1 MNLLKSPGV
10 WAILIALSL
19 SFYAG
24 KYVDPVWAVDRIAL
38 DVHSDEQGQEYFISE
53 GKHLPLVGVVPES
66 ESILWPYVGKKQTAL
81 PSEQIEIVSTQAE
94 VDGEWTTLYYQLEPD
109 RHWRYWSLLPA
120 VTAILLCLLSRE
132 PITSLL
138 AGIVSGAFILGQYD
152 ILEDVI
158 VPQLSTESA
167 AGVLVLYLWLLGG
180 LLGIWSRNGAAQAFA
195 ELMTRKIVRGPRSAK
210 LVTWFLGIIFFQGG
224 TMSAVL
230 VGSTIKPL
238 ADQERISHEELSYIV
253 DSTASPIASL
263 LAFNAWPAY
272 VATFVYVA
280 GVPWLATEAD
290 RIAFFFKSNVFCF
303 YAIFAIIGTFLMS
316 LDKAPFLSRQMK
328 EAIRRSREDGELDAP
343 GAEPL
348 SAKEL
353 HQTDVPPGY
362 KPHVIE
368 FFLPLMLIIGIAI
381 GTFIATGSPQVRW
394 AFAIAL
400 VAAMLVSVIRGMSL
414 RDLMHGFGTGIKGV
428 VIGSVILLLAIT
440 IGSISAE
447 CGGGAYLVDLLGDK
461 ITYWML
467 PGSLLVLTMFIA
479 FSTGSSW
486 GTYAVTF
493 PLAMP
498 LTWAVS
504 QANEMQ
510 HPQLFMLLCFAAV
523 IDGSVYGDQCSP
535 ISDTTVLSA
544 MSTGCDLMDH
554 VKTQLYPATIAAIL
568 GMICWTLVAL
578 AFV

>member
-1 MNLLKSPGV
+1 MNFLKSPGV
-10 WAILIALSL
+10 WAILFALSL

-24 KYVDPVWAVDRIAL
+24 KYVPPVWTVDQIAL
-38 DVHSDEQGQEYFISE
+38 DVQIDEQGQKYFMSR
-53 GKHLPLVGVVPES
+53 GMQQPLTGVVPDS
-66 ESILWPYVGKKQTAL
+66 ESILWPYVGMKQNAL
-81 PSEQIEIVSTQAE
+81 PSEQIEVVSTQAE
-94 VDGEWTTLYYQLEPD
+94 VDGEWRTLYYQLEPD
-109 RHWRYWSLLPA
+109 RHWKYWSLLPA
-120 VTAILLCLLSRE
+120 VTAILLCLVTRE

-138 AGIVSGAFILGQYD
+138 AGVVSGAFILGQYN
-152 ILEDVI
+152 ILEDVL
-158 VPQLSTESA
+158 VPQLSTKSA
-167 AGVLVLYLWLLGG
+167 AGILVLYLWLLGG

-195 ELMTRKIVRGPRSAK
+195 DLMTRKIVRGPRTAK

-230 VGSTIKPL
+230 VGTTIKPL
-238 ADQERISHEELSYIV
+238 ADRERVSHEELAYIV

-272 VATFVYVA
+272 VAAFVYVA

-303 YAIFAIIGTFLMS
+303 YAIFAILGTFLMS
-316 LDKAPFLSRQMK
+316 IDKAPFLSRQMK

-353 HQTDVPPGY
+353 QHSDVPPGY

-368 FFLPLMLIIGIAI
+368 FFLPLSLIIGIAI

-400 VAAMLVSVIRGMSL
+400 VVAMLVSVIRGMTL
-414 RDLMHGFGTGIKGV
+414 RDLMHGFGTGVKGV

-440 IGSISAE
+440 IGAISAE

-568 GMICWTLVAL
+568 GMICWTLIAL
-578 AFV
+578 TFV

>member
-10 WAILIALSL
+10 WAILFSLGL

-24 KYVDPVWAVDRIAL
+24 KYVPPVWTVDKVAL
-38 DVHSDEQGQEYFISE
+38 DVQIDEQGQEYFMSRGIQQ
-53 GKHLPLVGVVPES
+53 PLTGVVPDS
-66 ESILWPYVGKKQTAL
+66 ESILWPYVGKKQSSL
-81 PSEQIEIVSTQAE
+81 PSEQIEIVSTQVE
-94 VDGEWTTLYYQLEPD
+94 VDSEWRTLYYQLEPD
-109 RHWRYWSLLPA
+109 RHWKYWSLLPA
-120 VTAILLCLLSRE
+120 VTAIFLCLLTRE

-138 AGIVSGAFILGQYD
+138 AGIVSGAFILGQYN
-152 ILEDVI
+152 ILEDVL
-158 VPQLSTESA
+158 VPQLSTRSA

-195 ELMTRKIVRGPRSAK
+195 DLMTRKIVRGPKSAK

-230 VGSTIKPL
+230 VGTTIKPL
-238 ADQERISHEELSYIV
+238 ADRERISHEELSYIV

-280 GVPWLATEAD
+280 GVPWLATESD
-290 RIAFFFKSNVFCF
+290 RIAFFFKSNIFCF

-316 LDKAPFLSRQMK
+316 IDKAPFLSRQMK

-353 HQTDVPPGY
+353 QQSDVPPGY

-368 FFLPLMLIIGIAI
+368 FFLPLSLIIGIAI

-400 VAAMLVSVIRGMSL
+400 VVAMLVSVIRGMTL
-414 RDLMHGFGTGIKGV
+414 RDLMHGFGTGVKGV

-440 IGSISAE
+440 IGAISAE

-467 PGSLLVLTMFIA
+467 PGSLLLLTMFIA

-554 VKTQLYPATIAAIL
+554 VKTQLYPATIAAL
-568 GMICWTLVAL
+568 LAMICWTLIAL
-578 AFV
+578 TFV

>member
-10 WAILIALSL
+10 WAILFSLGL

-24 KYVDPVWAVDRIAL
+24 KYVPPVWTVDKVAL
-38 DVHSDEQGQEYFISE
+38 DVQIDEQGQEYFMSRGIQQ
-53 GKHLPLVGVVPES
+53 PLTGVVPDS
-66 ESILWPYVGKKQTAL
+66 ESILWPYVGKKQSSL
-81 PSEQIEIVSTQAE
+81 PSEQIEIVSTQVE
-94 VDGEWTTLYYQLEPD
+94 VDSEWRTLYYQLEPD
-109 RHWRYWSLLPA
+109 RHWKYWSLLPA
-120 VTAILLCLLSRE
+120 VTAIFLCLLTRE

-138 AGIVSGAFILGQYD
+138 AGIVSGAFILGQYN
-152 ILEDVI
+152 ILEDVL
-158 VPQLSTESA
+158 VPQLSTRSA

-195 ELMTRKIVRGPRSAK
+195 DLMTRKIVRGPKSAK

-230 VGSTIKPL
+230 VGTTIKPL
-238 ADQERISHEELSYIV
+238 ADRERISHEELSYIV

-280 GVPWLATEAD
+280 GVPWLATESD
-290 RIAFFFKSNVFCF
+290 RIAFFFKSNIFCF

-316 LDKAPFLSRQMK
+316 IDKAPFLSRQMK

-353 HQTDVPPGY
+353 QQSDVPPGY

-400 VAAMLVSVIRGMSL
+400 VVAMLVSVIRGMTL
-414 RDLMHGFGTGIKGV
+414 RDLMHGFGTGVKGV

-440 IGSISAE
+440 IGAISAE

-467 PGSLLVLTMFIA
+467 PGSLLLLTMFIA

-554 VKTQLYPATIAAIL
+554 VKTQLYPATIAAL
-568 GMICWTLVAL
+568 LAMICWTLIAL
-578 AFV
+578 TFV